1 MSDQS
6 RGRDCG
12 PEDVEDGDP
21 PAAPPVGG
29 VIGITG
35 STVGGVGVGGD
46 PEPFDELAAGG
57 VGVAGT
63 ARGGAGV
70 AGAADSVAMG
80 VDVLGLVAG
89 GAGAPRGGA
98 GVAVASDSVATEV
111 DWLEAVVLDPAA
123 MAGEALETEVLDGL
137 TADELL
143 DDALTPAPPA
153 EEALEIDG
161 RVALRV
167 EPV

>member
-1 MSDQS
+1 M
-6 RGRDCG
+6 
-12 PEDVEDGDP
+12 
-21 PAAPPVGG
+21 
-29 VIGITG
+29 
-35 STVGGVGVGGD
+35 GGD

-57 VGVAGT
+57 VGGGGS
-63 ARGGAGV
+63 ARGGTGV
-70 AGAADSVAMG
+70 ASALDSVVMG
-80 VDVLGLVAG
+80 VDVLGLVAGAAG

-98 GVAVASDSVATEV
+98 GVAGALDSVATEV
-111 DWLEAVVLDPAA
+111 DGLEAVVLDPAA